1 MSKKLFSIILAV
13 AMVFSICI
21 PAYAADTSNTKQ
33 IALEIPV
40 TEIPSDVLTNHQNV
54 VSGRTR
60 SAITSTY
67 DEYEILSMMKAKT
80 TEDLI
85 FEGYSKD
92 VVEDIKSGNVEE
104 RILTVTFE
112 RAALSEEELAKMGY
126 SADEIFVMKNLSGD
140 ETLEQLSTYGI
151 LADCTC
157 YNYLVEH
164 YYKTSTGKTYFLV
177 SYGWEWDKCPAWV
190 LTDCAGV
197 GWNHDFHPDETLDT
211 SSKNYNTTYKTYVNQ
226 SDASDKKYSSKAM
239 VEKELNTAED
249 QFDMNGFYGSAYYV
263 KSGSGTMAL
272 SQTGRQNDAKFSFK
286 YGHNEILAAPSV
298 GYPWGVS
305 FSLEGA
311 ESIFMPPEIV
321 YSDFASTKN

>member
-1 MSKKLFSIILAV
+1 MLK
-13 AMVFSICI
+13 
-21 PAYAADTSNTKQ
+21 N
-33 IALEIPV
+33 
-40 TEIPSDVLTNHQNV
+40 
-54 VSGRTR
+54 
-60 SAITSTY
+60 
-67 DEYEILSMMKAKT
+67 KT
-80 TEDLI
+80 TEELVN
-85 FEGYSKD
+85 EGYSID
-92 VVEDIKSGNVEE
+92 VVESLKNGNVEE
-104 RILTVTFE
+104 YILEVTFE
-112 RAALSEEELAKMGY
+112 KALLSESQLSNMGY
-126 SADEIFVMKNLSGD
+126 TADEIYVMKNLTGN

-157 YNYLVEH
+157 YNTLVSH
-164 YYKTSTGKTYFLV
+164 YYKTSTDKTYFIV

-211 SSKNYNTTYKTYVNQ
+211 STTNYNTTYKTYVNQ
-226 SDASDKKYSSKAM
+226 SDSTDKKYSSKAM

-249 QFDMNGFYGSAYYV
+249 QFDMNGFYGTAYYV

-286 YGHNEILAAPSV
+286 YGHNELLAAPSV

-311 ESIFMPPEIV
+311 ESIFMPSEIV
-321 YSDFASTKN
+321 YSDFASTRN